1 MLLVPDVASNR
12 NPRGISPYPTLRWV
26 SVYAGVHSPCVSR
39 YILRGN
45 RGSRMGFKRDFAKKE
60 LAVVGIVWGFEMGM
74 IPDIFFFWSV
84 NFTAFLR
91 LFLRMIY

>member
-1 MLLVPDVASNR
+1 M
-12 NPRGISPYPTLRWV
+12 
-26 SVYAGVHSPCVSR
+26 YAGVHSPCVSR

-74 IPDIFFFWSV
+74 IPDIFFFLERELYRFSET
-84 NFTAFLR
+84 FFEDDLLKR
-91 LFLRMIY
+91 KREREKRK